1 VTDVLS
7 PSPRQQF
14 FDNNGRPLVNG
25 KLFTYEAGT
34 NIKLATYTDSGGL
47 SQNTNPIILDFRGEC
62 GLWIPPNVR
71 YKYVL
76 APATD
81 TDPPTNP
88 IWSVDDIVSS
98 QLLTLYG
105 GVDTGVANA
114 YVLNFDAAFTSYA
127 DGILLYWIPSN
138 TNTAASTLNVNGLGP
153 APIRNSDGSPLVS
166 GELVAN
172 QIAIVAMQSGSW
184 VLVNSGAQYYGGA
197 YTGTITGFAETITGT
212 VLYRRVG
219 NWITH
224 LVNANLQGAN
234 SNSTALGLLGMP
246 AAIRPGSPRIVPSF
260 AMTDNGVQVGGWAT
274 VGTNGVITFSLGIN
288 GTGAFTAANAK
299 GLRAGWSIGYPA

>member
-1 VTDVLS
+1 MTEVLS
-7 PSPRQQF
+7 PTPKQQF

-34 NIKLATYTDSGGL
+34 ATKLTTYKDSGGL
-47 SQNTNPIILDFRGEC
+47 SQNTNPIILDYRGEC
-62 GLWIPPNVR
+62 SLWIPPNVA

-76 APATD
+76 TPAAD
-81 TDPPTNP
+81 TDPPSNP
-88 IWSVDDIVSS
+88 IWTVDDVISS

-114 YVLNFDAAFTSYA
+114 YILNFDAAFTTYS

-138 TNTAASTLNVNGLGP
+138 TNTGPSTLNVNGLGS
-153 APIRNSDGSPLVS
+153 APIINSDGSPLV
-166 GELVAN
+166 GGQLVAS

-184 VLVNSGAQYYGGA
+184 VLVTSGAQYYGGA
-197 YTGTITGFAETITGT
+197 YTGTITGFAATITGT

-219 NWITH
+219 NWVSH
-224 LVNANLQGAN
+224 YVNANLQGAT
-234 SNSTALGLLGMP
+234 SNSTGMTLLGMP
-246 AAIRPGSPRIVPSF
+246 DAVKPSVTRIVPSF
-260 AMTDNGVQVGGWAT
+260 GMTDNGVQVGGWAT
-274 VGTNGVITFSLGIN
+274 IETNGVVTFSLGIN
-288 GTGAFTAANAK
+288 GTGTFTAANTK